1 MQIYESIIDLIGST
15 PILHLHKL
23 SEKCDATVAAKLE
36 MFNPIST
43 KDRPVLHMIGEA
55 EKKD

>member
-43 KDRPVLHMIGEA
+43 KDRPVLHMIE
-55 EKKD
+55 